1 MLNGII
7 LAVLAIVFKTTEN
20 MYNLLITGFRYLL
33 RHPLYA
39 FINLAGLSIGMA
51 SAILIL
57 VYVAHE
63 TSYDT
68 QHKDDH
74 AVVRLVQGQW
84 GAHSPS
90 LKYDLDALSFVEQS
104 ARVDFMFGNRMSVR
118 YEHKLLNIN
127 DIIFTD
133 PEIFNIMQYE
143 FVAGNPEEALK
154 NPFSMV
160 LTASTANAIFGDES
174 PIGKVIRVDNKHL
187 YTISA
192 VIRDVQHSHI
202 SFNGMAIFED
212 LPVITGNP
220 DFLKRTDNWNYNY
233 YLRLSDG
240 TSIGEATTNI
250 NAYLQGKQNW
260 VDGRQPAYRLQII
273 DEVYFDRSVKHE
285 LGIAHGNRTMVRVF
299 MGVALVILLLA
310 VINFINITTANAT
323 NRAKE
328 TGVRKVVGSSK
339 SKLVVQYLSEAVLLS
354 FAAMA
359 MALLLVELSLPVL
372 QNILQKELVIRFFD
386 PQTLLLLTGA
396 ALLTGL
402 LAGLMPAWV
411 LSAFRPVEV
420 LKGFSNRPGGKGH
433 LRAALTVFQ
442 FVISIALIS
451 ATVFAY
457 QQVTYMNSKSL
468 GINIENMIYA
478 RISPDIRNAKSA
490 FRESL
495 LQHPGI
501 VQVAYTN
508 AIPGHITW
516 QESFTIDGESRQYT
530 FMPTTVDF
538 LEMIDLQVSEG
549 RNFSRSPADK
559 EGSIIVNPA
568 AVDYFGWPKPL
579 GHTEQAPYRGPL
591 TVIGITDN
599 FHFND
604 VTKPITP
611 LVIYL
616 SEDVAFHV
624 CLRIDEQNQGEAL
637 AHFESTWL
645 QYSPEFPL
653 EYGFVKDA
661 FTNFYKEQ
669 QVQLRIFVFFSLL
682 SIFIAALGVY
692 GMAAFTANRKR
703 REVCIRK
710 IHGAGLG
717 SIYLL
722 LSAEMLKLLA
732 IAFVI
737 ASLLAWYFVNQWL
750 QGFPYHIATEW
761 WVFVAAGIFSLL
773 ISQLTITG
781 QVVRVAR
788 VNPAEALRYE

>member
-1 MLNGII
+1 MIRNI
-7 LAVLAIVFKTTEN
+7 F
-20 MYNLLITGFRYLL
+20 ITGFRYLL

-39 FINLAGLSIGMA
+39 FINLAGLGIGMA
-51 SAILIL
+51 SAILIM
-57 VYVAHE
+57 VYVLHE
-63 TSYDT
+63 SNFDK
-68 QHKDDH
+68 QHKEDQKI
-74 AVVRLVQGQW
+74 VRLVQGQW

-90 LKYDLDALSFVEQS
+90 LKYDLDDLSFVEQS

-118 YEHKLLNIN
+118 YENKLLNIN
-127 DIIFTD
+127 NIIFTD

-143 FVAGNPEEALK
+143 FVAGKPEEALK
-154 NPFSMV
+154 KPFSMV
-160 LTASTANAIFGDES
+160 LTESVAQTIFGDEN

-192 VIRDVQHSHI
+192 IIKDVQHSHL
-202 SFNGMAIFED
+202 SFNGMAIYED

-220 DFLKRTDNWNYNY
+220 EFLKRVDNWNYNY
-233 YLRLSDG
+233 YMRLSEG
-240 TSIGEATTNI
+240 SSIEEVTASI
-250 NAYLQGKQNW
+250 NSHLQGKQNW
-260 VDGRQPAYRLQII
+260 VDGREPAYRLQII

-285 LGIAHGNRTMVRVF
+285 LGIAHGNRTMVHVF
-299 MGVALVILLLA
+299 MGVALMILLLA
-310 VINFINITTANAT
+310 VINFVNITTANAT

-339 SKLVVQYLSEAVLLS
+339 SRLVIQYLSEAILLS
-354 FAAMA
+354 FAAMVV
-359 MALLLVELSLPVL
+359 ALFLVELSLPVL

-386 PQTLLLLTGA
+386 LPTLLILAAA
-396 ALLTGL
+396 ALLTGI

-411 LSAFRPVEV
+411 LSTFRPVEV
-420 LKGFSNRPGGKGH
+420 LKGFSNRPGGKGY
-433 LRAALTVFQ
+433 LRSALTVFQ

-457 QQVTYMNSKSL
+457 QQVSYMNSKSL
-468 GINIENMIYA
+468 GIQIENLVYA
-478 RISPDIRNAKSA
+478 RISPDIRHAKPA

-501 VQVAYTN
+501 LEVAYTN

-516 QESFTIDGESRQYT
+516 QESFVIDGESRQYT
-530 FMPTTVDF
+530 FMPTTVEF
-538 LEMIDLQVSEG
+538 LEMIDLQVAEG
-549 RNFSRSPADK
+549 RNFSSSEADK

-568 AVDYFGWPKPL
+568 AVDFFGWTQPL

-591 TVIGITDN
+591 TVIGITEN
-599 FHFND
+599 FHYND
-604 VTKPITP
+604 VTKPISP

-616 SEDVAFHV
+616 SDHVAFHI
-624 CLRIDEQNQGEAL
+624 CLRIDERNQTEAL
-637 AHFESTWL
+637 KHFESTWL

-653 EYGFVKDA
+653 EYGFVKDS

-669 QVQLRIFVFFSLL
+669 QVQLRVFVFFSLL

-722 LSAEMLKLLA
+722 LSAEMLKMVALAFA
-732 IAFVI
+732 IATPI
-737 ASLLAWYFVNQWL
+737 SWYFVNHWL

-761 WVFVAAGIFSLL
+761 WVFALAGIVSLM
-773 ISQLTITG
+773 ISQFTITG
-781 QVVRVAR
+781 QVLRVAR